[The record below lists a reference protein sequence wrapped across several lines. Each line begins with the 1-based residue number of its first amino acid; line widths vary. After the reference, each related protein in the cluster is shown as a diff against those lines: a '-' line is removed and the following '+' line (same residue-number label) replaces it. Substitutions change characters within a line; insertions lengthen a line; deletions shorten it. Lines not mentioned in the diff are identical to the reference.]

1 MPALTGFRWSL
12 QYLARGVK
20 RRRFLRP
27 SVLLVSLF
35 VMACSSADTSQIQG
49 DWTLDSLAQDGVLSP
64 VPPSMTI
71 GFDGSDQ
78 VSGNGPCNEFGGEY
92 SFDGEV
98 LKTEEVFWTLKGCLE
113 LEEPSEEGGTSI
125 ETRLLSVFGTDIQV
139 HFPSDIRMQW
149 ETEDMI
155 LTFRRSP

>member
-1 MPALTGFRWSL
+1 
-12 QYLARGVK
+12 
-20 RRRFLRP
+20 
-27 SVLLVSLF
+27 
-35 VMACSSADTSQIQG
+35 
-49 DWTLDSLAQDGVLSP
+49 
-64 VPPSMTI
+64 MTI